1 MKLRMATWRL
11 LSAILVTLGALPM
24 PTYAA
29 QVITLEDAIGIALE
43 RNVTLLQS
51 RNAAQVSEVAVS
63 EARMQFVPNLSL
75 NSLGTRDFGRY
86 YSSATGNVIDQTTN
100 SLSLGATSGLTLFA
114 GLHDVAALRQAKLS
128 LQASRS
134 DLNRARETT
143 IYAVVSNFLALN
155 LQQDQLQVERE
166 NLAAEATLEEQIRD
180 YVKAG
185 ARASA
190 DLYQQQANVAS
201 ARLSVIQAQNAA
213 ELSKVDLLRTL
224 QLDPLQSYEF
234 QVPAIEGIFRSDTS
248 DLKELVTSALERR
261 ADLRAEESRVEA
273 LEQGVR
279 VASAGYWPTV
289 SLTGAYGSSY
299 SNALSIGLHDQ
310 LEAYRNG
317 SVSLNVSIPL
327 FDRNVA
333 RNAVHRAR
341 LQAENERIALDDTRH
356 EVELQVKA
364 VYLNY
369 RAARDELTA
378 AAAQQHTAQLAVQS
392 AQERFKAGTA
402 ILVEVSQERTLYMQA
417 EIALVTARYNL
428 ALQSTLMKYYLGKIQ
443 KGSNQESSSP
453 PNPPPP

>member
-11 LSAILVTLGALPM
+11 LSAILVNVGALPM

-29 QVITLEDAIGIALE
+29 QVITLEDAIGVALE

-51 RNAAQVSEVAVS
+51 RNAAQLSEVAVS
-63 EARMQFVPNLSL
+63 EARMQFVPDLSI
-75 NSLGTRDFGRY
+75 NSSGTRDIGRY

-128 LQASRS
+128 LQARRS
-134 DLNRARETT
+134 DLNRAQETT
-143 IYAVVSNFLALN
+143 IYTVVSNFLALI

-185 ARASA
+185 TRASA

-234 QVPAIEGIFRSDTS
+234 QVPANEGIFRSEPS

-273 LEQGVR
+273 REQGVR
-279 VASAGYWPTV
+279 VASA
-289 SLTGAYGSSY
+289 
-299 SNALSIGLHDQ
+299 
-310 LEAYRNG
+310 
-317 SVSLNVSIPL
+317 
-327 FDRNVA
+327 
-333 RNAVHRAR
+333 AR
-341 LQAENERIALDDTRH
+341 L
-356 EVELQVKA
+356 
-364 VYLNY
+364 
-369 RAARDELTA
+369 
-378 AAAQQHTAQLAVQS
+378 
-392 AQERFKAGTA
+392 G
-402 ILVEVSQERTLYMQA
+402 
-417 EIALVTARYNL
+417 NL
-428 ALQSTLMKYYLGKIQ
+428 ALRPLTDVGALNRLNAGKCFFH
-443 KGSNQESSSP
+443 KGRSRCAM
-453 PNPPPP
+453 